1 MCLRVFVELVK
12 TVLGF
17 SLFLTFNYIRNKPFG
32 QGHRK
37 SRWGG
42 HFRHSSTYKMN
53 VLWMLG
59 ISWWYRGIPGTQP
72 RPVLMQCR
80 FTEHANTR
88 REEEHISQSI
98 WDLARIQISRALEMP
113 LLPVEN
119 N

>member
-1 MCLRVFVELVK
+1 
-12 TVLGF
+12 
-17 SLFLTFNYIRNKPFG
+17 
-32 QGHRK
+32 
-37 SRWGG
+37 
-42 HFRHSSTYKMN
+42 MN
-53 VLWMLG
+53 VLWMLR

-88 REEEHISQSI
+88 GEEEQISQSI
-98 WDLARIQISRALEMP
+98 WDLARIQISRPSEMP

>member
-1 MCLRVFVELVK
+1 
-12 TVLGF
+12 
-17 SLFLTFNYIRNKPFG
+17 
-32 QGHRK
+32 
-37 SRWGG
+37 
-42 HFRHSSTYKMN
+42 MN
-53 VLWMLG
+53 VLWMLR
-59 ISWWYRGIPGTQP
+59 ISWWYCGIPGTQP

-119 N
+119 NSSTFSLFLTNNDAERGATREGRERNGGI